1 MRLVLRIAEELSDL
15 VGTGNKTLVVR
26 GCRAFSQPVVCNFR
40 GWWMTA
46 GFASACVFATYGVE
60 TGSCPL
66 AGTAGK
72 THQPIPSPPDSFDP
86 AAADFG
92 PQEVG
97 NEFAGPISK
106 VDDVADRPN

>member
-1 MRLVLRIAEELSDL
+1 M
-15 VGTGNKTLVVR
+15 VR
-26 GCRAFSQPVVCNFR
+26 GRRAFSQTVFCDFR
-40 GWWMTA
+40 WWWMTA
-46 GFASACVFATYGVE
+46 GFAPARVFATYGVE

-72 THQPIPSPPDSFDP
+72 THQPIPSPPDSFDT
-86 AAADFG
+86 AAAHFG

-97 NEFAGPISK
+97 NEFAWPISQ